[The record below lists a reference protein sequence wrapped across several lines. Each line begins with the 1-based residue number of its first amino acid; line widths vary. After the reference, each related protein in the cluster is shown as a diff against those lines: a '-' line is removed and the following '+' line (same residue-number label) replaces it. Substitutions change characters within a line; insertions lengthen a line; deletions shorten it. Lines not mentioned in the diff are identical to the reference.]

1 MKQKSKFAEKM
12 NGKKK
17 VSSIFDNCHETA
29 SQEIF
34 LRRCGFAQRG
44 APPDS
49 DPSVGVSASGDSET
63 ESVIGSGYDED
74 LVESQAI
81 RFVSPPESADTVE
94 LEEDAADRTVPVD
107 EDGGDSIALEKSG
120 NLLLSSSSGHRR
132 EGESLESLSKEDGG
146 KKKKLNVP
154 LRDVVKAIVMNSRN
168 AEEEDKEIETMSCVQ
183 ILMKKGFKFPGAI
196 QNPSRF

>member
-1 MKQKSKFAEKM
+1 M

-17 VSSIFDNCHETA
+17 ISSIFDNCHETA

-49 DPSVGVSASGDSET
+49 DPSVGVSPPLDDGIASHRAASGDSET

-74 LVESQAI
+74 LVESHAI
-81 RFVSPPESADTVE
+81 RFVSPPESAATVE

-120 NLLLSSSSGHRR
+120 NLSSGHRR

-146 KKKKLNVP
+146 KKKKLNAP

-168 AEEEDKEIETMSCVQ
+168 TEEEDKEIEKMSCVQ